1 MALTVDFS
9 AENILG
15 APGDLLFTDLSTGTD
30 GTITQRRI
38 YIAKWDGSFLVIE
51 GTATDY
57 EVWSGFPGTT
67 TITLE
72 DILDKDY
79 AVIVT
84 VQWLTA
90 GGTVVYDKVRNY
102 GFPEYNEE
110 FDYSLTEMLSGNP
123 LLINDQNFYTSKS
136 DLRTDIDSG
145 NKAIERWSDIY
156 AAQQC
161 YDRATQLRT
170 NSQYYYNEAV

>member
-15 APGDLLFTDLSTGTD
+15 TPGDLLFTDLTTGTD

-38 YIAKWDGSFLVIE
+38 YIRTWDNDPIVIE
-51 GTATDY
+51 GTSTEY

-79 AVIVT
+79 GVIIT

-90 GGTVVYDKVRNY
+90 LGVVVYDKVESY
-102 GFPEYNEE
+102 GFTEYNEE

-145 NKAIERWSDIY
+145 NKAIEQWSDIY

-161 YDRATQLRT
+161 YDRATELRI